1 MKTLVRVLASAAIA
15 LTAAAALAQEFP
27 IKGKP
32 IRVVV
37 AFPPGIGVDAQARAV
52 TPKLAELLG
61 VPVVIDNKPGAGTI
75 IASQEV
81 IKAVPDG
88 HTLYYSASTTM
99 AQNPHTLKAATYD
112 PIKDFT
118 PISLGARGPLVL
130 VVNADLGVKNVAE
143 LVAYGKKNPGKLNY
157 GSFGIGSSAHIFGQ
171 IFATQTGMTDM
182 VHIPYKGG
190 SDMAQDLLGGR
201 LLLAFDA
208 APAAIQNAK
217 TGKVKLLGVA
227 SPERNPFMPDVPTLT
242 EQGLKNLDI
251 TSFLGWYGPA
261 NLNPATVKKL
271 NDALKIA
278 LAQDSVKDFF
288 KTGAYTADW
297 STPQDLATL
306 GAEALGKWGVLVQ
319 QAGIEKQ

>member
-1 MKTLVRVLASAAIA
+1 MNT
-15 LTAAAALAQEFP
+15 E
-27 IKGKP
+27 
-32 IRVVV
+32 
-37 AFPPGIGVDAQARAV
+37 
-52 TPKLAELLG
+52 
-61 VPVVIDNKPGAGTI
+61 
-75 IASQEV
+75 
-81 IKAVPDG
+81 
-88 HTLYYSASTTM
+88 
-99 AQNPHTLKAATYD
+99 
-112 PIKDFT
+112 
-118 PISLGARGPLVL
+118 
-130 VVNADLGVKNVAE
+130 LGVKNVAE

-261 NLNPATVKKL
+261 NMNPAVVKKL

-278 LAQDSVKDFF
+278 LAQDSVKEFF